1 MSVLDAR
8 GVNVSYRRAD
18 GSAMRAVIDAS
29 LTLADGESLGIVGES
44 GSGKSTLAR
53 ALMGYC
59 RPGGVIT
66 SGDIRLEGRD
76 IRGLQRSGGRALRGG
91 RIAFV
96 PQNPLASLTPHMR
109 VGHQVAEAV
118 RIHRGCDAR
127 EARRATLELFEATRL
142 PDPAALFER
151 FPHELSGGQRQRV
164 VISAALAGSPRLV
177 ILDEPT
183 TALDKTT
190 ESQVLDLVQSLR
202 ARFGAALIYV
212 SHDLH
217 VISAMCERVLVMLRG
232 EVVEEGPTSRV
243 YRQPSHDYTRRLI
256 AAVPRIDAAPAQAPR
271 AVVPAPL
278 LRLEDVSY
286 SYPARRRWLRA
297 SVPATRP
304 AVKGLSLEIGRGE
317 TVGLVGESGSGKSTA
332 AALVA
337 GLLAPQ
343 SGRLDYAGQPLAGLA
358 RDRTAELRR
367 RIQIIFQDPLSS
379 LNPRQRVDAI
389 LARPLALFHGLE
401 DKAARARSLELMAEL
416 QLEPE
421 LLDAYPRQLSG
432 GQQQRIA
439 IARAFAA
446 EPDLVICDEIT
457 SALDVSVQAQVL
469 SLLEAMQQRSGTACL
484 FISHDLGVIARV
496 ATRVV
501 VLCDGVTREAGPT
514 QSILQRPA
522 DEYTRLLVADARRGH
537 ENFTHPAPALA
548 AAS

>member
-1 MSVLDAR
+1 MTVLDAR
-8 GVNVSYRRAD
+8 GVNVVYRRAD
-18 GSAMRAVIDAS
+18 GGAMRAVIDAS
-29 LTLADGESLGIVGES
+29 LSLAEGESLGIVGES

-59 RPGGVIT
+59 RPGGTIT

-76 IRGLQRSGGRALRGG
+76 IRALARGEGRALRGG

-109 VGHQVAEAV
+109 VGAQVAEAV

-142 PDPAALFER
+142 PDPATLYER

-190 ESQVLDLVQSLR
+190 EAQVLDLVQSLR
-202 ARFGAALIYV
+202 ARLGAALIYV

-232 EVVEEGPTSRV
+232 EVVEEGPTPRV
-243 YRQPSHDYTRRLI
+243 YREPRHDYTRRLI
-256 AAVPRIDAAPAQAPR
+256 AAVPRLDGPGAQPSRAAATG
-271 AVVPAPL
+271 PL
-278 LRLEDVSY
+278 LRLDNVGY
-286 SYPARRRWLRA
+286 TYPSRKRWFRRTDA
-297 SVPATRP
+297 GRP
-304 AVKGLSLEIGRGE
+304 ALQGLSLEIGRGE

-332 AALVA
+332 AAIVA

-343 SGRLDYAGQPLAGLA
+343 AGTLAYAAQPLAGLA
-358 RDRTAELRR
+358 RDRTPELRR

-389 LARPLALFHGLE
+389 LARPLALFHGLAGA
-401 DKAARARSLELMAEL
+401 AARARSLELMAQL

-432 GQQQRIA
+432 GQQQRVA

-446 EPDLVICDEIT
+446 DPDLIICDEIT

-469 SLLEAMQQRSGTACL
+469 ALLEGLQERSGTACL

-496 ATRVV
+496 ASRVV
-501 VLCDGVTREAGPT
+501 VLCDGITREAGAT
-514 QSILQRPA
+514 RTILHNPR
-522 DEYTRLLVADARRGH
+522 DEYTRLLVAAARRGH
-537 ENFTHPAPALA
+537 ENFADSPQALV